1 MTNCKI
7 YFNKGTESIQQLREV
22 INHNLVCLTLKEL
35 SLNMK
40 VIMNKEPEDWYEIFK
55 ILHNDKF
62 EKYKDCISV
71 KLNKKIMFKYKINI
85 QDIAKT
91 IEDTYDDLS
100 CVFSCEEEGKLDIFV
115 DISEINFPKD
125 KLLFINYDNAHEIYI
140 EEVVYPILEKLVI
153 CGIPGILSI
162 YYTNENDEWFVETDG
177 SNFRKLLGHPIVD
190 ETRLQSNNVWDIYEN
205 LGIEAAREYLIQE
218 FIDIMEGINSCHVK
232 LLVEKMTFVGTISS
246 ISRYTLRK
254 DECGSFAKSSFEES
268 VENFIKSSLNCDI
281 ERTRGLSAS
290 IICGKRAEIGTGF
303 FDLKMNINKLPDSM
317 ELPKHLF
324 KDEGNVIEEK
334 SRTKLKTY
342 NNFK

>member
-1 MTNCKI
+1 MVEN
-7 YFNKGTESIQQLREV
+7 NGV
-22 INHNLVCLTLKEL
+22 
-35 SLNMK
+35 
-40 VIMNKEPEDWYEIFK
+40 
-55 ILHNDKF
+55 
-62 EKYKDCISV
+62 YK
-71 KLNKKIMFKYKINI
+71 K
-85 QDIAKT
+85 QDIWVLDT
-91 IEDTYDDLS
+91 IGTNLLDVLGLDYIDKNRT
-100 CVFSCEEEGKLDIFV
+100 FSNDIV
-115 DISEINFPKD
+115 
-125 KLLFINYDNAHEIYI
+125 EIY
-140 EEVVYPILEKLVI
+140 
-153 CGIPGILSI
+153 
-162 YYTNENDEWFVETDG
+162 
-177 SNFRKLLGHPIVD
+177 
-190 ETRLQSNNVWDIYEN
+190 NV

-218 FIDIMEGINSCHVK
+218 FIDIMEGINTCHVK

-281 ERTRGLSAS
+281 EKTRGLSAS

-324 KDEGNVIEEK
+324 KGEGKVIEEK